1 MAQQKYR
8 TEQEHQLAI
17 SDEAAA
23 YIADALTQ
31 LALDFENTHYVQIRR
46 HLQTIA
52 PEPDRDPRQLQL
64 FPEHPPT
71 SPFDRQ
77 REF

>member
-1 MAQQKYR
+1 MARKRR
-8 TEQEHQLAI
+8 TDQEHQLAV
-17 SDEAAA
+17 SDAAAA
-23 YIADALTQ
+23 YIADALMQ

-52 PEPDRDPRQLQL
+52 PEPERNPRQLQL

-71 SPFDRQ
+71 SPYDPQ

>member
-1 MAQQKYR
+1 MARKPR

-23 YIADALTQ
+23 YIADALMQ
-31 LALDFENTHYVQIRR
+31 LALAFENTHYAQIRR

-71 SPFDRQ
+71 PPFDPQRQ
-77 REF
+77 F

>member
-1 MAQQKYR
+1 MARKRR
-8 TEQEHQLAI
+8 TEQEHKLTV
-17 SDEAAA
+17 SGEAAA
-23 YIADALTQ
+23 YIADALMQ
-31 LALDFENTHYVQIRR
+31 LALEFENTHYVQIRR

-64 FPEHPPT
+64 FPEHRPT